1 MADKPSAEPI
11 EPVLKL
17 LCICMIFFTGV
28 LFAAEV
34 WFVSDTQLFQ
44 VIASI
49 LTGIVGAFMARIKP
63 ASGPTGATGATGAD
77 GGSSVTTVTSVR
89 TKPPEPE
96 KKDEGA

>member
-1 MADKPSAEPI
+1 MADKPSSEPI

-17 LCICMIFFTGV
+17 LCGTMIFFTGV

-34 WFVSDTQLFQ
+34 WFQADTQLFQ

-63 ASGPTGATGATGAD
+63 AMGATGPAGTSGPAGSSSDVSVKTETSISTEPKKD
-77 GGSSVTTVTSVR
+77 GGT
-89 TKPPEPE
+89 
-96 KKDEGA
+96 